1 MNCSRHTIYSQEREK
16 MGSQSCGSCHVK
28 AILGRMKPRCLEG
41 KPQHC
46 ETRAAR
52 GKAEARKDT
61 LEDILYSPQSIEAE
75 AVGAPSPRRHSPKV
89 CPLNMDCSYENN
101 SPNVRESFSIDRMS
115 LRSQNSIARRVSFR
129 LPDESDIFII
139 PARKDPDEYSTDD
152 ESTENVSEETDQKKP
167 HYVITRYY

>member
-1 MNCSRHTIYSQEREK
+1 
-16 MGSQSCGSCHVK
+16 MGSQSCGSCYVK

-41 KPQHC
+41 KPHHC
-46 ETRAAR
+46 ETSTAR
-52 GKAEARKDT
+52 GRAEGRKDT
-61 LEDILYSPQSIEAE
+61 LQDILYSPQSIEAE
-75 AVGAPSPRRHSPKV
+75 GIGAPSPRRHSPKV

-101 SPNVRESFSIDRMS
+101 SPAVGESFSIDRMS

-139 PARKDPDEYSTDD
+139 PARKDPEEYSTDD
-152 ESTENVSEETDQKKP
+152 ESTEDASEETDQNKP

>member
-1 MNCSRHTIYSQEREK
+1 
-16 MGSQSCGSCHVK
+16 
-28 AILGRMKPRCLEG
+28 MKPRCLEG

-46 ETRAAR
+46 ETSTAR
-52 GKAEARKDT
+52 GRAEAKKDT

-75 AVGAPSPRRHSPKV
+75 AIGAPSPRRHSPKV
-89 CPLNMDCSYENN
+89 CPLNMDCSYENH
-101 SPNVRESFSIDRMS
+101 SPAIGESFSIDRMS

-139 PARKDPDEYSTDD
+139 PARKDPDEHSTDD
-152 ESTENVSEETDQKKP
+152 ESTEDASEEIDQKRP

>member
-1 MNCSRHTIYSQEREK
+1 
-16 MGSQSCGSCHVK
+16 MGSQSCGSCYVK

-46 ETRAAR
+46 ENSTAR
-52 GKAEARKDT
+52 GRGEARQDT
-61 LEDILYSPQSIEAE
+61 LEDILYSPRSIEAE
-75 AVGAPSPRRHSPKV
+75 TVGAPSPRRHSPKV

-101 SPNVRESFSIDRMS
+101 SPNARESFSVDRMS

-152 ESTENVSEETDQKKP
+152 ESAEDESEENDQKKP
-167 HYVITRYY
+167 HYIITRYY

>member
-1 MNCSRHTIYSQEREK
+1 
-16 MGSQSCGSCHVK
+16 MGSQSCGSCYVK

-46 ETRAAR
+46 ETSTAR
-52 GKAEARKDT
+52 GRAEAKKDT

-75 AVGAPSPRRHSPKV
+75 AIGAPSPRRHSPKV
-89 CPLNMDCSYENN
+89 CPLDMDCSYENH
-101 SPNVRESFSIDRMS
+101 SPAIGESFSIDRMS

-139 PARKDPDEYSTDD
+139 PARKDPDEHSTDD
-152 ESTENVSEETDQKKP
+152 ESTEDASEEIDQKRP

>member
-1 MNCSRHTIYSQEREK
+1 MNCSRHIDYSREGEK
-16 MGSQSCGSCHVK
+16 MGSQSCGSCYVT
-28 AILGRMKPRCLEG
+28 AILGRMKPRCLEE

-46 ETRAAR
+46 ETGAAR
-52 GKAEARKDT
+52 GRAQARQDT

-89 CPLNMDCSYENN
+89 CPLDIDSYVNN

-152 ESTENVSEETDQKKP
+152 ESTEDVSEETDQKKP

>member
-1 MNCSRHTIYSQEREK
+1 
-16 MGSQSCGSCHVK
+16 MGSQSCGSCYVK

-41 KPQHC
+41 KPQRC
-46 ETRAAR
+46 ETSTAR
-52 GKAEARKDT
+52 GRRQET
-61 LEDILYSPQSIEAE
+61 LEDILFSPQSIEAE

-139 PARKDPDEYSTDD
+139 PARKDPDEYSTDNESAED
-152 ESTENVSEETDQKKP
+152 EKEETDQKKP

>member
-1 MNCSRHTIYSQEREK
+1 
-16 MGSQSCGSCHVK
+16 MGSQSCGSCYVK

-41 KPQHC
+41 KPQRC
-46 ETRAAR
+46 ETSTAR
-52 GKAEARKDT
+52 GRVQARQET
-61 LEDILYSPQSIEAE
+61 LEDILFSPQSIEAE

-89 CPLNMDCSYENN
+89 CPLNMDCSYQNN

-115 LRSQNSIARRVSFR
+115 LRSQNSISRRVSFR

-152 ESTENVSEETDQKKP
+152 ESAEDENEETDQKRP

>member
-1 MNCSRHTIYSQEREK
+1 
-16 MGSQSCGSCHVK
+16 MGSQSCGSCYVK
-28 AILGRMKPRCLEG
+28 AILARMKPRCLEG
-41 KPQHC
+41 EPQRC
-46 ETRAAR
+46 ETSTAR
-52 GKAEARKDT
+52 GRKQET
-61 LEDILYSPQSIEAE
+61 LEDILFSPQSIEAE

-152 ESTENVSEETDQKKP
+152 ESAEDENEETDQKKP

>member
-1 MNCSRHTIYSQEREK
+1 
-16 MGSQSCGSCHVK
+16 MGSQSCVK
-28 AILGRMKPRCLEG
+28 SILDRMKPRCFEG
-41 KPQHC
+41 KPRRC
-46 ETRAAR
+46 ETSTAR
-52 GKAEARKDT
+52 SRAEARQDT
-61 LEDILYSPQSIEAE
+61 LEDILYSQQSIEAE

-115 LRSQNSIARRVSFR
+115 LRSQNSTARRVSFR

-139 PARKDPDEYSTDD
+139 PARKDPDEFSTDD
-152 ESTENVSEETDQKKP
+152 ESTEDASEEIDQKKP

>member
-1 MNCSRHTIYSQEREK
+1 
-16 MGSQSCGSCHVK
+16 MGSQSCGSCYVK

-41 KPQHC
+41 KPQRC
-46 ETRAAR
+46 ETSTAR
-52 GKAEARKDT
+52 GRRQET
-61 LEDILYSPQSIEAE
+61 LEDILFSLQSIEAE

-152 ESTENVSEETDQKKP
+152 ESAEDEKEETDQKKP